1 MFQCYAD
8 RMMAAASA
16 KERSA
21 VVAEMCQTFGRS
33 KDWVYRV
40 LTEHGYS
47 SGRKKRSD
55 RGSSSQDENSIKAL
69 AAAMKAGIREN
80 GKATVHLPLARQ
92 ILSRNDIEFRVG
104 DSRLRSLL
112 RAQGLDAKAQ
122 RTPSPAQRMRS
133 LYPNHVH
140 LADPSLA
147 LVYYLP
153 DGGQV
158 VLSDKEVYKN
168 KQFLPGK
175 EHLKVWR
182 YVLTDHYSGS
192 VCVRYYQTAGENS
205 VNLWDFLMYAWGP
218 KADPAYAFHGLPE
231 LLVWDCGSANTSRA
245 IAEGLKSL
253 RVEAKAHL
261 PGNPRAKGSVEKAND
276 LVECGFESRL
286 RFEPVSTVAEL
297 NAAAERYCAAFNAN
311 ALDGLDCRLTRMGR
325 KIGSRLALWQRITA
339 EQLREL
345 PDAETCRLLLTQGPV
360 TRKVNGSLSFS
371 FDFPRF
377 GSRVYQLYGQP
388 GVTVGMGVQ
397 VRPILVDRVPR
408 VLASWPF
415 GDETICIEL
424 DPIDQDAAGFASD
437 AATIGCEYKR
447 PADTTVETAG
457 KELTRLAYDTLEPK
471 KGAVPFASAN
481 DGRGLAAHSF
491 ISTDGMD
498 IKPTRKTGRE
508 VEITQAETV
517 TAYDIR
523 ISATEAVKRIRA
535 RSGWLP
541 EGYLDGLRKKYPEG
555 VPSAIVDGLAD
566 ELLHG
571 ASDSVRFAKEA

>member
-1 MFQCYAD
+1 MFQAYAD
-8 RMMAAASA
+8 RMAAAAGA

-21 VVAEMCQTFGRS
+21 IIAEMCRTFGRS
-33 KDWVYRV
+33 KDWAYRI
-40 LTEHGYS
+40 LAEHGYS

-55 RGSSSQDENSIKAL
+55 RGSTSQDEEAVKAL
-69 AAAMKAGIREN
+69 AAAMKAGVREN

-92 ILSRNDIEFRVG
+92 ILSQNDISFAVG
-104 DSRLRSLL
+104 DARLRALL
-112 RAQGLDAKAQ
+112 REKGLDAKTQKIPA
-122 RTPSPAQRMRS
+122 PAQRMRS

-192 VCVRYYQTAGENS
+192 VCVRYYQAAGETS

-231 LLVWDCGSANTSRA
+231 LLVWDCGSANMSKA
-245 IAEGLKSL
+245 ITEGLKSL
-253 RVEAKAHL
+253 RVETKPHL

-286 RFEPVSTVAEL
+286 RFEPVATVADL
-297 NAAAERYCAAFNAN
+297 NEAVERYCAAFNAN
-311 ALDGLDCRLTRMGR
+311 ALSGLDCRLTRMGR
-325 KIGSRLALWQRITA
+325 KIGSRLSLWQRIAA

-345 PDAETCRLLLTQGPV
+345 PDADTCRLLLTQGPV

-388 GVTVGMGVQ
+388 GVSVGMDVQ

-408 VLASWPF
+408 VLVSWEF
-415 GDETICIEL
+415 DGETVNVEI
-424 DPIDQDAAGFASD
+424 DPIETDAAGFD
-437 AATIGCEYKR
+437 LAAAAIGREYKR
-447 PADTTVETAG
+447 PADTPIEKAG
-457 KELTRLAYDTLEPK
+457 KELSRIAYGTIEPE
-471 KGAVPFASAN
+471 KGAVPFATAN
-481 DGRGLAAHSF
+481 DGQGLAAHSF
-491 ISTDGMD
+491 IGTDMD
-498 IKPTRKTGRE
+498 IKPARKTGRR
-508 VEITQAETV
+508 VEITQAEV
-517 TAYDIR
+517 VSAYDIR
-523 ISATEAVKRIRA
+523 ISAAEAAKRVKARA
-535 RSGWLP
+535 GFLP
-541 EGYLDGLRKKYPEG
+541 EGFLERVKQDYPEG
-555 VPSAIVDGLAD
+555 VPSGVVDDIAA
-566 ELLHG
+566 ELQHG
-571 ASDSVRFAKEA
+571 GGEAARFAREA